1 MNKIHVVN
9 LMKKCSFPVKFVL
22 IFRGHN
28 ICHTWKDT
36 TEIKGA
42 ADKHGDVA
50 DRCKRSLTALF
61 TKPPVGMTP
70 QPPAPFMAYG
80 SFRNCTRQNHGTAGN
95 REAGGFVN
103 SAVTALFA
111 KPLSSVLPAV
121 GTTSE
126 TIPATSSI
134 EGFRDGMVE
143 QWNSTRQYHGT
154 AENREAGEF
163 VNSAV
168 KQRLFWFYSAIHKAA
183 GSLVTGRSLQN
194 GKMSMGNRRTER
206 PPGHALY
213 GDRPSGGFVN
223 SAVNPENRLPPE

>member
-1 MNKIHVVN
+1 
-9 LMKKCSFPVKFVL
+9 MKKCSFPGKFVL

-28 ICHTWKDT
+28 ICHTWKDIT
-36 TEIKGA
+36 GIKGA
-42 ADKHGDVA
+42 ADKHGDVT
-50 DRCKRSLTALF
+50 DRCKRGLTALF
-61 TKPPVGMTP
+61 T
-70 QPPAPFMAYG
+70 
-80 SFRNCTRQNHGTAGN
+80 
-95 REAGGFVN
+95 
-103 SAVTALFA
+103 

-194 GKMSMGNRRTER
+194 GKCLWGTVVQNDLQATLCTATGR
-206 PPGHALY
+206 PAAL
-213 GDRPSGGFVN
+213 
-223 SAVNPENRLPPE
+223 